1 MIFHQ
6 HEHDEH
12 EHEHG
17 HAHSHVHSHGHHHE
31 ISKFNAAFLIAIVAN
46 GLFVIFQVVFAYVAN
61 STSLLADAIHNL
73 GDVLSLILA
82 WIANGLLK
90 RNPTNYTTYGMK
102 KTSILAALANGVL
115 LVFTCGIIAT
125 EAMYK
130 LFTPTETHAL
140 SVIIVASIGIL
151 VNGATAA
158 LFMRGSDDL
167 NIRGAFL
174 HLLYDAL
181 ISVGVVVSAVILYY
195 THWLWIDPVVG
206 LLIALL
212 IIKGT
217 WSLFVDSFNLI
228 IDAVPR
234 GISWVNVKDS
244 LQAVEGVQEVH
255 DLHIWALS
263 TKENA
268 LSVHLYMPELPLS
281 DEARFAL
288 VKMLH
293 DKHNIHHATIQVER
307 NLTFCEDACKPIL
320 D

>member
-12 EHEHG
+12 DHN
-17 HAHSHVHSHGHHHE
+17 HSHSHAHGHHHE
-31 ISKFNAAFLIAIVAN
+31 VSQFNGAFLIAIIAN
-46 GLFVIFQVVFAYVAN
+46 GLFVIFQIIFAYVAN

-82 WIANGLLK
+82 WIANRLLK
-90 RNPTNYTTYGMK
+90 RIPTNHTTYGMK

-130 LFTPTETHAL
+130 LFTPTEIQAV

-158 LFMRGSDDL
+158 LFMHGSDDL

-181 ISVGVVVSAVILYY
+181 ISVGVVISAIILYF

-206 LLIALL
+206 LLIAFI

-217 WSLFVDSFNLI
+217 WSLFTDSFHLI

-234 GISWVNVKDS
+234 GISWMDVRDS
-244 LQAVEGVQEVH
+244 LQAEDGVKEVH

-268 LSVHLYMPELPLS
+268 LSVHLFMPEMPLS
-281 DEARFAL
+281 DEARQSL
-288 VKMLH
+288 VKMLR
-293 DKHNIHHATIQVER
+293 DKHKIHHATIQVER
-307 NLTFCEDACKPIL
+307 SLTFCEDACKPIL

>member
-6 HEHDEH
+6 HDNEEGHDH
-12 EHEHG
+12 RHNHG
-17 HAHSHVHSHGHHHE
+17 HAHTVSE
-31 ISKFNAAFLIAIVAN
+31 FNGAFIIAIIAN
-46 GLFVIFQVVFAYVAN
+46 GLFVVCQIIFAYLAN

-90 RNPTNYTTYGMK
+90 RLPTNRTTYGMK

-130 LFTPTETHAL
+130 LFSPTEIHAV

-158 LFMRGSDDL
+158 LFLRGADDL

-181 ISVGVVVSAVILYY
+181 ISVGVVISAVILYF
-195 THWLWIDPVVG
+195 TNWLWIDPVVG
-206 LLIALL
+206 LLIAIL

-217 WSLFVDSFNLI
+217 WSLFTDSFHLI

-234 GISWVNVKDS
+234 GISWMDVRDS
-244 LQAVEGVQEVH
+244 LQAEPGVKEVH

-268 LSVHLYMPELPLS
+268 MSVHLYMPDAPLS
-281 DEARFAL
+281 DEARQVL

-293 DKHNIHHATIQVER
+293 DKHQIHHATIQVER
-307 NLTFCEDACKPIL
+307 NLRFCEDACKPIL
-320 D
+320 N